1 MTWSAS
7 HTSSRSR
14 EPVTVRMGGEGRIEA
29 NDAAPRSIG
38 EPRRYR
44 GGAARPG
51 RSPRRL
57 PPYGSRRGACTPRT
71 GPVRGLTADAPRG
84 LVDGS
89 SRLRPISSLIKKE
102 SPARIDSEEA
112 AIGRPTQTA
121 PPGRG
126 LGQPQR
132 PTGLRQRAPAARR
145 LARRPRARRRGPRGV
160 RCRTARRRACFLER
174 LDGGRR
180 GVVPREAQRPADP
193 GRREDRPGAGRLPAD
208 RRRSGAPAGAA
219 VRGLGSCGRAFATCH
234 PAAAARARRRV
245 RGGHPRTRPS
255 RCGGRRIAL
264 HGRDAAQPPARHA
277 RMSSGSN
284 QGLALQH
291 DLRRITGGQHAKDML
306 DGETAVP
313 DGTVDHRL
321 LAGPFASRR
330 RRACRSAEALFHNTR
345 ALALPDQRQDPG
357 PGTAS
362 GLSSRNAVHAAG
374 RFRRACGCDSATE
387 RQT

>member
-57 PPYGSRRGACTPRT
+57 PPYGSRRRACTPRT

-219 VRGLGSCGRAFATCH
+219 VRGLGSLRPCLRHLPPGRGGAGAASSPRRSPSNAAVSMRWSPDCSSWPGCGAAPSQARADVLGFQ
-234 PAAAARARRRV
+234 PGVSLAARSPAYHRRPTCQGHARRRD
-245 RGGHPRTRPS
+245 GGS
-255 RCGGRRIAL
+255 
-264 HGRDAAQPPARHA
+264 
-277 RMSSGSN
+277 
-284 QGLALQH
+284 
-291 DLRRITGGQHAKDML
+291 
-306 DGETAVP
+306 
-313 DGTVDHRL
+313 
-321 LAGPFASRR
+321 
-330 RRACRSAEALFHNTR
+330 
-345 ALALPDQRQDPG
+345 
-357 PGTAS
+357 
-362 GLSSRNAVHAAG
+362 
-374 RFRRACGCDSATE
+374 
-387 RQT
+387 